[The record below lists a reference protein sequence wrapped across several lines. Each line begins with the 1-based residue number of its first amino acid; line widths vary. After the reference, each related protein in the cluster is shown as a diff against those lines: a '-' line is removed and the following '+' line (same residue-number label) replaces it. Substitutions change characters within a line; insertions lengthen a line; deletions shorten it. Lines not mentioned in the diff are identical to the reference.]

1 MGYANPAQTS
11 KGIHL
16 RQYSRAF
23 IIADAANKSRI
34 VFVSTDSCMQSQGL
48 KLEVHVINALII
60 KLIII
65 QWGVFDACKLEHYS
79 EFKHKHYM

>member
-23 IIADAANKSRI
+23 IITDSANKSRI

-48 KLEVHVINALII
+48 KLEVGDE
-60 KLIII
+60 K
-65 QWGVFDACKLEHYS
+65 Q
-79 EFKHKHYM
+79 

>member
-1 MGYANPAQTS
+1 MGYANPGQTS

-23 IIADAANKSRI
+23 IISDIQNKGRI

-48 KLEVHVINALII
+48 KLEVITFFII
-60 KLIII
+60 F
-65 QWGVFDACKLEHYS
+65 G
-79 EFKHKHYM
+79 

>member
-1 MGYANPAQTS
+1 MGYANPGQTS

-23 IIADAANKSRI
+23 IISDIQNKSRI

-48 KLEVHVINALII
+48 KLEVREI
-60 KLIII
+60 KCTLRRLFQKRVMHTKFNIYI
-65 QWGVFDACKLEHYS
+65 FSFNH
-79 EFKHKHYM
+79 